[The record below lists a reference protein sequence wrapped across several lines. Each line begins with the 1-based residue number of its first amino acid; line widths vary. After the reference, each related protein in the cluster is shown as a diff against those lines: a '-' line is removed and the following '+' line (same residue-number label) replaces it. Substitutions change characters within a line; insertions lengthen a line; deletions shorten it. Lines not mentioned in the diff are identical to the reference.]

1 MKQQNSSV
9 KHLRSNK
16 PLFASYSDITLEYLT
31 KTKEEQDLYV
41 FRGETEEGKYFI
53 LLVQKV
59 ELPGIRDMI
68 RSKMLKTSI
77 YSLNIG
83 CSEREMN
90 AEIGMK
96 EVVLVENMPTIQ
108 QVGELFNWNIKEL
121 YEPEF

>member
-9 KHLRSNK
+9 KQLRSNK

-59 ELPGIRDMI
+59 ELPGVRDMI

-77 YSLNIG
+77 YFS
-83 CSEREMN
+83 
-90 AEIGMK
+90 K
-96 EVVLVENMPTIQ
+96 
-108 QVGELFNWNIKEL
+108 
-121 YEPEF
+121 